1 MTEPGIA
8 AVAGATGL
16 IGTHLIQLLLADPAY
31 ERVIAF
37 TRRPLDGVSS
47 PKLQTMEA
55 NFEAAEATLQG
66 IRIDD
71 AFCALGATI
80 KKAGSQEAFRK
91 VDHDYILAFARA
103 AKAAGAKR
111 FLLVSAMGASASSS
125 IFYSRVKGETERGV
139 RALGFETLHIFRP
152 GLLLGEREEKRS
164 GEEIGAAL
172 TPFLNPL
179 MIGPLRDYR
188 SIRGEVVAGAMRG
201 AALSPALDKGAHIH
215 THDAMM
221 RLAGV

>member
-1 MTEPGIA
+1 MAEPRIA
-8 AVAGATGL
+8 AIAGATGL
-16 IGTHLIQLLLADPAY
+16 IGAHLLRRLLTDPAY
-31 ERVIAF
+31 EKIIAL
-37 TRRPLDGVSS
+37 TRRPLDDFSS
-47 PKLQTMEA
+47 PKLQTLNGDFEMPEA
-55 NFEAAEATLQG
+55 GLQG
-66 IRIDD
+66 AAIDD
-71 AFCALGATI
+71 AFCALGTTI

-125 IFYSRVKGETERGV
+125 VFYSRVKGETERGV

-152 GLLLGEREEKRS
+152 GLLLGERAEKRS

-172 TPFLNPL
+172 TSFLNPL

-188 SIRGEVVAGAMRG
+188 SIRGEAVAAAMRG
-201 AALSPALDKGAHIH
+201 AALSPALDNGSHIH

>member
-47 PKLQTMEA
+47 PKLQTMET
-55 NFEAAEATLQG
+55 NFETAEETLKG

-71 AFCALGATI
+71 AFCALGTTI
-80 KKAGSQEAFRK
+80 RKAGSQEAFRK

-125 IFYSRVKGETERGV
+125 IFYSRVKGEAERDI
-139 RALGFETLHIFRP
+139 RALGFESLHIFRP
-152 GLLLGEREEKRS
+152 GLLIGEREEKRS